1 MFLLVCSHVW
11 MQSLWMVWVQLR
23 GWRFSGSTW
32 FWHIRQSFRT
42 PAAGGGGAAALCRGR
57 VGLWMGPG
65 GAGLLMGPGADLSL
79 WASLK
84 PTCSMTSSMDIPAS
98 VPRELFTC
106 CSRVVSCALLHW
118 GNREPSRSR
127 TFSSL
132 SVGGAVG
139 GGGEGTTGGDGHRL
153 GGGVTFSEVAARG
166 GNWCWGS
173 RTGWK
178 GGAARGGGKYMG
190 GGG

>member
-1 MFLLVCSHVW
+1 MFLLVWSHIW
-11 MQSLWMVWVQLR
+11 MQSLWTVWEQLR
-23 GWRFSGSTW
+23 GNRFSGSTW

-42 PAAGGGGAAALCRGR
+42 PAAGGGGA
-57 VGLWMGPG
+57 GLWMGPG

-106 CSRVVSCALLHW
+106 CSSAVSCALLHW
-118 GNREPSRSR
+118 GNRDPRRSR
-127 TFSSL
+127 TFPSL
-132 SVGGAVG
+132 SVGAGGAG
-139 GGGEGTTGGDGHRL
+139 ATGGDGDRL
-153 GGGVTFSEVAARG
+153 GGGGTLSEDPARG
-166 GNWCWGS
+166 GNWCWG
-173 RTGWK
+173 RRAGGKGGGAWGGWK
-178 GGAARGGGKYMG
+178 NIG